1 MTSNSLKLAFA
12 LAVCI
17 GQTAFA
23 SDCAAPGKT
32 VSFSHGEAR
41 VSFLS
46 PDHRWEFTSMGSKTW
61 EHSATLQLLDQQTK
75 RRWNIGS
82 LERNGTV
89 FWSQDSKR
97 LLLRDEYAADDTRI
111 HVFYLEGSDP
121 QEIHGLDR
129 SVKRA
134 ISSHLPPDQTTLWV
148 TYPHVCFSSG
158 SSSTILLTV
167 DAPHA
172 PSRGGEGTGM
182 RLSLAVNLSPLEIHE
197 VKNRKE

>member
-134 ISSHLPPDQTTLWV
+134 ISSHLPPDQTPRRHSPACLLLLWEL
-148 TYPHVCFSSG
+148 FD
-158 SSSTILLTV
+158 ILLTV